1 MTHNIRRLRRPATVS
16 GRRARANF
24 PMALKAGPERVTGR
38 VVDISPQG
46 ARVSVPMGLNLES
59 NVWIVMEHVPPIKG
73 VIVWRGREFTGV
85 KFRDQQDWV
94 QEDFRSR
101 FDPTNWLT
109 RGQNPL

>member
-1 MTHNIRRLRRPATVS
+1 MTHNIRLLRGSAAVS

-24 PMALKAGPERVTGR
+24 PIALKAGSERVSGR

-46 ARVSVPMGLNLES
+46 ARVSVPMGLSLGS

-73 VIVWRGREFTGV
+73 VVVWHGGEFTGV

-101 FDPTNWLT
+101 FDPTNWLA
-109 RGQNPL
+109 RGKSLQ